1 LNGGVDKRS
10 GQRTRHLRRAG
21 RWLVVLAIAAT
32 VIVPILLGGREGLS
46 ATLHFPVQGYVA
58 ILALI
63 AVSWVCRTLKLQLLL
78 HRFAVRSH
86 FAQML
91 AVSLATDFAF
101 MTTPGGVGGYPAS
114 VYYLRRTGASASAA
128 TAVTAADQGMDVMFF
143 VPALPLAGLSLL
155 LSNAI
160 EPGAS
165 QTLIT
170 IAFATSAA
178 IASIAIAALLARRRL
193 GAWFAAFFA
202 SHRWPRLRPARQA
215 ASAFLAMLRA
225 DARLIYA
232 GGPGFLSGIF
242 ILTAL
247 QQLTRYGVLWLALVL
262 LGHPVSFL
270 LTFLLQ
276 VFVLQAATWTG
287 LPSGAGGAELGL
299 GATLGTWVP
308 GPSLATAL
316 LLWRIATLYVCLI
329 AGAIA
334 IALLARRG
342 KRAAG
347 DADSAQPSRA
357 VSNEG
362 PLST

>member
-1 LNGGVDKRS
+1 
-10 GQRTRHLRRAG
+10 LRRAG
-21 RWLVVLAIAAT
+21 RWLVVMAIAAT

-46 ATLHFPVQGYVA
+46 ATLHFSMQGYVA

-63 AVSWVCRTLKLQLLL
+63 VASWFCRTLKLQMLL

-91 AVSLATDFAF
+91 GISLATDFAF

-114 VYYLRRTGASASAA
+114 VYYLRRAGASASAA
-128 TAVTAADQGMDVMFF
+128 TAVTAADQGMDVLFF
-143 VPALPLAGLSLL
+143 VVALPLAGLSLL
-155 LSNAI
+155 LSDALKSGT
-160 EPGAS
+160 P

-170 IAFATSAA
+170 ITFATSAA
-178 IASIAIAALLARRRL
+178 IVLVAIAALLARRRL
-193 GAWFAAFFA
+193 SAWVAAFFS
-202 SHRWPRLRPARQA
+202 SHRWPRLRPVRQA
-215 ASAFLAMLRA
+215 ASAFLATLRT
-225 DARLIYA
+225 DARLVYA

-242 ILTAL
+242 VLTAL
-247 QQLTRYGVLWLALVL
+247 QQLTRYGILWLALLL

-270 LTFLLQ
+270 LTLLLQ
-276 VFVLQAATWTG
+276 VFVLQVATWTG
-287 LPSGAGGAELGL
+287 VPSGAGGAELGL

-316 LLWRIATLYVCLI
+316 LLWRIATLYVGLI

-342 KRAAG
+342 KRRAD
-347 DADSAQPSRA
+347 DADAAQPSRA

>member
-1 LNGGVDKRS
+1 LNGGVGTHSRH
-10 GQRTRHLRRAG
+10 RTRHLRRAG
-21 RWLVVLAIAAT
+21 RWLVVMAIAAT

-46 ATLHFPVQGYVA
+46 ATLHFSIPGYIA

-63 AVSWVCRTLKLQLLL
+63 AASWFCRALKLQLLL
-78 HRFAVRSH
+78 QRFAVRSH
-86 FAQML
+86 FARML
-91 AVSLATDFAF
+91 GVSLATDFAF

-114 VYYLRRTGASASAA
+114 VYYLRRAGASVSAA

-143 VPALPLAGLSLL
+143 VAALPLAGLTLL
-155 LSNAI
+155 LSGAI
-160 EPGAS
+160 DSGAP

-178 IASIAIAALLARRRL
+178 IALVAVAALFTRRRL
-193 GAWFAAFFA
+193 GAWFAAFFS
-202 SHRWPRLRPARQA
+202 SHRWPRLRSARQA
-215 ASAFLAMLRA
+215 ASAFLATLRA
-225 DARLIYA
+225 DARLVYA
-232 GGPGFLSGIF
+232 GGPGFLSAIF
-242 ILTAL
+242 LLTAL
-247 QQLTRYGVLWLALVL
+247 QQLTRYGILWLALLL

-276 VFVLQAATWTG
+276 VFVLQAAIWTG
-287 LPSGAGGAELGL
+287 VPSGAGGAELGL
-299 GATLGTWVP
+299 GATLGPWVP

-316 LLWRIATLYVCLI
+316 LLWRIATLYVGLI

-342 KRAAG
+342 KRPAD
-347 DADSAQPSRA
+347 DAEVEQVSRA

>member
-1 LNGGVDKRS
+1 LNGSVDTRS
-10 GQRTRHLRRAG
+10 GRRTRHLRRAG
-21 RWLVVLAIAAT
+21 RWLVVMAIAAT
-32 VIVPILLGGREGLS
+32 VIVPILLGGRDGLS
-46 ATLHFPVQGYVA
+46 ATLHFPMQGYVA

-63 AVSWVCRTLKLQLLL
+63 AVSWFCRTLKLQLLL

-114 VYYLRRTGASASAA
+114 VYYLRRAGVSASAA

-143 VPALPLAGLSLL
+143 VAALPLAGLSLL
-155 LSNAI
+155 LSDAI
-160 EPGAS
+160 ESGAP

-170 IAFATSAA
+170 IAFTSSAV
-178 IASIAIAALLARRRL
+178 IALVAIAALFARHRL
-193 GAWFAAFFA
+193 GAWFAAFFSGA
-202 SHRWPRLRPARQA
+202 RWPRLRPARQV
-215 ASAFLAMLRA
+215 ASTFLAALRT
-225 DARLIYA
+225 DARVLYA

-242 ILTAL
+242 VLTAL
-247 QQLTRYGVLWLALVL
+247 QQLTRYGVLWLALLL

-287 LPSGAGGAELGL
+287 VPSGAGGAELGL
-299 GATLGTWVP
+299 GATLGPWVP

-316 LLWRIATLYVCLI
+316 LLWRISTLYVGLI

-342 KRAAG
+342 KRPAG
-347 DADSAQPSRA
+347 DADAKQSSHA
-357 VSNEG
+357 VSNED

>member
-1 LNGGVDKRS
+1 
-10 GQRTRHLRRAG
+10 LRRAG
-21 RWLVVLAIAAT
+21 RWVVVIAIAAT
-32 VIVPILLGGREGLS
+32 VVVPILLGGREGLS
-46 ATLHFPVQGYVA
+46 ATLHFPMRGYVA

-63 AVSWVCRTLKLQLLL
+63 AASWFCRTLKLQLLL

-86 FAQML
+86 FVQML
-91 AVSLATDFAF
+91 GVALATDFAF

-128 TAVTAADQGMDVMFF
+128 TAVTAADQVMDVMFF
-143 VPALPLAGLSLL
+143 VAALPLAGLSLL
-155 LSNAI
+155 LTNAL
-160 EPGAS
+160 EPGAP
-165 QTLIT
+165 QTLIA

-178 IASIAIAALLARRRL
+178 IALIAIAALLARRLL
-193 GAWFAAFFA
+193 GAWFAAFLA
-202 SHRWPRLRPARQA
+202 SRRWPRLRSARQA
-215 ASAFLAMLRA
+215 ASAFLATLRT
-225 DARLIYA
+225 DARLLYT
-232 GGPGFLSGIF
+232 GGPGFLSAIF
-242 ILTAL
+242 VLTAL
-247 QQLTRYGVLWLALVL
+247 QQLTRYGVLWLALLL

-287 LPSGAGGAELGL
+287 VPSGAGGAELGL

-316 LLWRIATLYVCLI
+316 LLWRIATLYVGLI

-342 KRAAG
+342 KRP
-347 DADSAQPSRA
+347 ADSVDAAQPSRA

>member
-1 LNGGVDKRS
+1 MNGGIDTHSR
-10 GQRTRHLRRAG
+10 QRTRHLRRAG
-21 RWLVVLAIAAT
+21 RWLVVMAIAAT

-46 ATLHFPVQGYVA
+46 ATLHFSIRGYVA

-63 AVSWVCRTLKLQLLL
+63 AASWLCRTLKLQWLL

-91 AVSLATDFAF
+91 GVSLATDFAF
-101 MTTPGGVGGYPAS
+101 MTTPGGGVGYPAS
-114 VYYLRRTGASASAA
+114 VYYLRRAGASASAA

-143 VPALPLAGLSLL
+143 VAALPLAGLSLL
-155 LSNAI
+155 LSDAI
-160 EPGAS
+160 ESGAS
-165 QTLIT
+165 QRLIT

-178 IASIAIAALLARRRL
+178 IALIAIAAMFARRRL
-193 GAWFAAFFA
+193 GTWFTAFF
-202 SHRWPRLRPARQA
+202 SSQRWQRLRPARQA
-215 ASAFLAMLRA
+215 ASTFLATLRT
-225 DARLIYA
+225 DARLVYA
-232 GGPGFLSGIF
+232 GGPGFLFGIF
-242 ILTAL
+242 VLTAL
-247 QQLTRYGVLWLALVL
+247 QQVTRYGILWLALLL

-287 LPSGAGGAELGL
+287 VPSGAGGAELGL

-316 LLWRIATLYVCLI
+316 LLWRIATLYVGLI

-342 KRAAG
+342 RRPADDV
-347 DADSAQPSRA
+347 DAAQPSRA
-357 VSNEG
+357 ISNEG